1 MQYFLQSMIWIL
13 TKVPTQFYGIEA
25 SRLVP
30 FVFNPIQWHLYANL
44 DRMNRVLKARQAG
57 LTTFMTL
64 VRLFTPIITQG
75 GVTGMLVSQNSK
87 YAAIQFMMVRRALK
101 MIGALNP
108 GDPAAN
114 PLCESLKSNLL
125 HTQYS
130 NRRELVFDQLDSRL
144 IVESAEVE
152 EAGQSTTLH
161 HVVCSEV
168 ARWPGNP
175 EETISNIK
183 GALVKDGTFDEET
196 TANGMQG
203 YFCEQYLA
211 TLNSPAM
218 ADAKPH
224 FYPHYWSPEYQ
235 DQDLSP
241 KEIDE
246 LIADLTADELRLIAV
261 MHKELSEVAFLK
273 AA

>member
-1 MQYFLQSMIWIL
+1 M
-13 TKVPTQFYGIEA
+13 PTQFYGIEA

-30 FVFNPIQWHLYANL
+30 FVFNPIQRHLYSRL
-44 DRMNRVLKARQAG
+44 RCMNRVLKARQAG

-64 VRLFTPIITQG
+64 VRLFVPIITQG

-101 MIGALNP
+101 LIGALDP
-108 GDPAAN
+108 GDPSQN
-114 PLCESLKSNLL
+114 TLCESLKNNLL

-130 NRRELVFDQLDSRL
+130 NRRELVFDQIDSRL

-183 GALVKDGTFDEET
+183 GALVKDGSFDEET

-211 TLNSPAM
+211 TLNNPAM
-218 ADAKPH
+218 ADAEPH
-224 FYPHYWSPEYQ
+224 FYSWYFSPEYR
-235 DQDLSP
+235 DMDLTP
-241 KEIDE
+241 AQADE
-246 LIADLTADELRLIAV
+246 LLADLTADEIRLIGV
-261 MHKELSEVAFLK
+261 IHKELSDVAYIGSFK
-273 AA
+273 